1 MPFVQRVVEPKYLSR
16 TTLRDENGKPR
27 VTDEELQAVTNCTL
41 SNALRQLASLVLLA
55 EDIFSELT
63 AQLQEI
69 TERSKVAQNK
79 IDKINEIVVQ
89 YDPKKVPVPEGSLSD
104 FAIRKVHYTA
114 SNPLKKGL
122 FTPDTRP
129 PSLRSLYDKATND
142 RLSVSILDQL
152 RRDSQHSPY
161 LLCTPVLSTKRRRLC
176 QKVDV
181 EIETHI
187 PSVVEHLRRWTSK
200 EAVGEI
206 TALPDAS
213 MRIASSVTLTPDE
226 LSECGSG
233 DDEPIDHRLP
243 SPEEQLR
250 IIASKFPP
258 EVVAID
264 TSGKFFDRMCSSRK
278 SLHIDGGIGETDTVK
293 RRTRT
298 RKPRGKRRNTISGT
312 DQKELREAIA
322 GDTSNA
328 AASEEIE
335 ERNTVMR
342 SRSSDLLKKSPI
354 DPVTKKGHFNSLK
367 QWGKNR
373 LKMIGRSPS
382 ASRDSFKD
390 TPKIDKNNS
399 KSPTRQIEEVQTQE
413 IVTMRKK
420 RPGVEDIRTHQ
431 RCASYSSS
439 EKSIGIPSSTPAT
452 TATINN
458 GVKLRNT
465 SIQRRM
471 RRSGIGKDEAPHS
484 SSGNWSASSES
495 GRTSIGSE
503 ITTTTI
509 PPKSTTSAATS
520 NNSLNHHGPPSSIIS
535 RRRFLNTS
543 GSGSVTSEGTLTPD
557 IIHDLHE
564 DLETSSEFSCDT
576 EGYYT
581 SFHMDSGLKTLKEE
595 EVIPITP
602 MHTSTALSSS
612 SNSQTLT
619 AENEYELFGKGSTS
633 TTTSSAGTV
642 CTTLM
647 AAGSDRSLIIGPTVP
662 ERKSS
667 LTKINRSRS
676 NNVHSANASL
686 DRSINSFSKSPFS
699 SLRYN
704 PVRSFTDKQVCNQS
718 SPEITAVPTSTITIT
733 RNVGN
738 HREITAVA
746 EIHNETDLE
755 SAKKSTGT
763 SSPDSGHN
771 TSSSPIEDSVS
782 SAHGKNSLSEQD
794 YSESSDLEGTER
806 IERIRYKTTINS
818 SRIPSM
824 CVITPTNSD
833 DESENS
839 NKDLEVRV
847 NESETAATIAARKMA
862 NRPKLELPTEEKLKD
877 FKSIV
882 DTTKAN
888 NKPQNQINLKTLQPF
903 NSLMC
908 KLKGVLPNKLSNK
921 KSPVTKEVDFHDEF
935 YDSGDYV
942 TIADV
947 KNNNQKSNLNR
958 GTYGN
963 NDIVKKNLQAVLSGK
978 LPETE
983 YVSLNELPN
992 CLNESKDYI
1001 SHGLRETES
1010 LALDEIQRKGAKVT
1024 LDSQGQVIYSSD
1036 TLKRRKGAHT
1046 TFEPGPFV
1054 QEINPT
1060 TTLIQR
1066 ETADIVKL
1074 TDETDFP
1081 YEPPAPS
1088 SKPTSPQLGKMIIKA
1103 PIEPDGPVTKEFITL
1118 PTPKPTT
1125 IITATPVN
1133 ETPILNNQLTPKK
1146 SKLEQDLPRIV
1157 EAITRTGAY
1166 VNIHDA
1172 EGVSLSPTK
1181 DDLADYRHSSAD
1193 KPYLNIP
1200 QNLIEDKGASVNLNA
1215 INPTLHRYHTAH
1227 LRGRHGV
1234 VNYEHS
1240 NNTSQNT
1247 QQKYWTLPKRTN
1259 PEQNIPKSAGTAHKN
1274 VFQHPT
1280 KTGIADSLQQLEQRI
1295 QATNTN
1301 KDSIRISPIDPRSS
1315 GPFKS
1320 STPSNKENVVDLSSK
1335 MLSPI
1340 KSTMTNEELYAVIHK
1355 SKKKLNIKDERSESP
1370 ALSSI
1375 SLSPVSSETSLF
1387 SKGTQRYPET
1397 GYLGDPR
1404 SRMSWSPADKPTF
1417 ASPSGFPYG
1426 IQKQDTT
1433 CADRY
1438 GPILQTSR
1446 LDFKKLLL
1454 QHSVKLNTL
1463 NPQNKSQKLSAVEQ
1477 LKLSKEK
1484 TQVQS
1489 VHNANR
1495 SQVNILDL
1503 SGSPKTYTHRK
1514 MVKPNSQSPASP
1526 GRTAALIK
1534 EHKNS
1539 PKLLLSPKSQWRFS
1553 SPRSDVL
1560 STPILEAHN
1569 EDENSNSSGE
1579 KQETPP
1585 GNIPSKTIP
1594 IVTNQHF
1601 GARRNLIPISENTVA
1616 IVNDFSEA
1624 IDQGVFPLNAD
1635 FPKSHA
1641 LSRTEIMQ
1649 AKRAEFFNSP
1659 PERSPPRLTSFKSTS
1674 TNSPTNTRSTTS
1686 PERGKT
1692 SPTTLETAL

>member
-1 MPFVQRVVEPKYLSR
+1 MAEQTAIRNVLTSNY
-16 TTLRDENGKPR
+16 NG
-27 VTDEELQAVTNCTL
+27 
-41 SNALRQLASLVLLA
+41 LVP
-55 EDIFSELT
+55 I
-63 AQLQEI
+63 
-69 TERSKVAQNK
+69 VA
-79 IDKINEIVVQ
+79 
-89 YDPKKVPVPEGSLSD
+89 EGSLSD
-104 FAIRKVHYTA
+104 FALRKVHYTA

-129 PSLRSLYDKATND
+129 ASLRNLYDRATTD
-142 RLSVSILDQL
+142 RLSASILEQL
-152 RRDSQHSPY
+152 RRDAQYSQY
-161 LLCTPVLSTKRRRLC
+161 LLCTPVLSSKRRRIY

-181 EIETHI
+181 DIETRI
-187 PSVVEHLRRWTSK
+187 PSVVEHLRKWTSK
-200 EAVGEI
+200 EAVGDI
-206 TALPDAS
+206 TANPDAS
-213 MRIASSVTLTPDE
+213 MRIVSSVTLTPDE

-250 IIASKFPP
+250 VIASKFPP
-258 EVVAID
+258 QLVAID
-264 TSGKFFDRMCSSRK
+264 TSGKFFDRMCTSRK
-278 SLHIDGGIGETDTVK
+278 SLHIENGGGETDTVK

-322 GDTSNA
+322 GDTTNA
-328 AASEEIE
+328 VASEETE
-335 ERNTVMR
+335 ENNTVIR

-354 DPVTKKGHFNSLK
+354 DPITKKGHFNSLK
-367 QWGKNR
+367 QWGKSR
-373 LKMIGRSPS
+373 LKLIGRSPS

-390 TPKIDKNNS
+390 SSKLEKSSDS
-399 KSPTRQIEEVQTQE
+399 KSPQRAEESQVQET
-413 IVTMRKK
+413 VTMRKK
-420 RPGVEDIRTHQ
+420 RQGDEERRTHQ

-439 EKSIGIPSSTPAT
+439 EKSIGVPASVQT
-452 TATINN
+452 TATINS
-458 GVKLRNT
+458 GVKLRGT
-465 SIQRRM
+465 STQRRL
-471 RRSGIGKDEAPHS
+471 RRTGAAKDEPHS

-503 ITTTTI
+503 ITSTTV

-520 NNSLNHHGPPSSIIS
+520 NNSLNVHHGPPSSIIS
-535 RRRFLNTS
+535 RRRFPNNS

-595 EVIPITP
+595 EVSPCTP
-602 MHTSTALSSS
+602 LHTSTALSSS
-612 SNSQTLT
+612 SNSQNLT

-647 AAGSDRSLIIGPTVP
+647 AAGSDRSLVIGPTVP

-667 LTKINRSRS
+667 LTKMNRSRG
-676 NNVHSANASL
+676 NNINSANASL
-686 DRSINSFSKSPFS
+686 DRSANSSFTKSAFS

-704 PVRSFTDKQVCNQS
+704 PMRPYMDNQVNNHS
-718 SPEITAVPTSTITIT
+718 SPEIRTLPNSTITIT

-738 HREITAVA
+738 QRNITAVA
-746 EIHNETDLE
+746 EIHTETDLE

-794 YSESSDLEGTER
+794 YSESSDLEGTDR

-824 CVITPTNSD
+824 CVITPSNSD

-839 NKDLEVRV
+839 KDSESNKKQASDKSA
-847 NESETAATIAARKMA
+847 ESIAKSGS
-862 NRPKLELPTEEKLKD
+862 RPKLDLPTDDK
-877 FKSIV
+877 
-882 DTTKAN
+882 TKECKNNVETAKVA
-888 NKPQNQINLKTLQPF
+888 NKPQNSTKTSRQPF
-903 NSLMC
+903 NNLMC

-921 KSPVTKEVDFHDEF
+921 KSPVAKEVENF

-947 KNNNQKSNLNR
+947 KNNNQKMSIN
-958 GTYGN
+958 GAAYGN
-963 NDIVKKNLQAVLSGK
+963 NDIVRKNLQTVLSGK

-992 CLNESKDYI
+992 CLNESKDFDT
-1001 SHGLRETES
+1001 GFEEKPQQNT
-1010 LALDEIQRKGAKVT
+1010 ALEEIQRKGAKVT
-1024 LDSQGQVIYSSD
+1024 LDSHGQVIYSSD

-1054 QEINPT
+1054 QEICPT
-1060 TTLIQR
+1060 TLTIQR
-1066 ETADIVKL
+1066 ENADVVQI

-1081 YEPPAPS
+1081 YEPPPPS

-1103 PIEPDGPVTKEFITL
+1103 PIDRHGPVTTEFVAL
-1118 PTPKPTT
+1118 PTPKPST
-1125 IITATPVN
+1125 IITATPIT
-1133 ETPILNNQLTPKK
+1133 ETGNVIEPQTITVTKNN
-1146 SKLEQDLPRIV
+1146 QDLPRVV

-1181 DDLADYRHSSAD
+1181 DDKAGYRHCSAD
-1193 KPYLNIP
+1193 KAFTCTSPKLQDSGP
-1200 QNLIEDKGASVNLNA
+1200 TLDLNA
-1215 INPTLHRYHTAH
+1215 INPTLHRPHTAN
-1227 LRGRHGV
+1227 LRGKHGV
-1234 VNYEHS
+1234 VDYE
-1240 NNTSQNT
+1240 NAFKTGQP
-1247 QQKYWTLPKRTN
+1247 KYWTLPKRTPVDQN
-1259 PEQNIPKSAGTAHKN
+1259 FQRPPLPEQKRPNDCVT
-1274 VFQHPT
+1274 Q
-1280 KTGIADSLQQLEQRI
+1280 ADVHLVVEQRSM
-1295 QATNTN
+1295 NN
-1301 KDSIRISPIDPRSS
+1301 NGDSVKVSPIDPRNT
-1315 GPFKS
+1315 GTFKS
-1320 STPSNKENVVDLSSK
+1320 STPTAKENTIDINSK
-1335 MLSPI
+1335 LLSPVR
-1340 KSTMTNEELYAVIHK
+1340 STMTNEELYAVIHK
-1355 SKKKLNIKDERSESP
+1355 SKKKLNIKEIPERSESP
-1370 ALSSI
+1370 ALSTL
-1375 SLSPVSSETSLF
+1375 SLSPVNSDTSLY

-1404 SRMSWSPADKPTF
+1404 SRWSFTDRQLE
-1417 ASPSGFPYG
+1417 PSSTPNILIG
-1426 IQKQDTT
+1426 IQKPESTT
-1433 CADRY
+1433 CADRF
-1438 GPILQTSR
+1438 GPVPQTSR

-1463 NPQNKSQKLSAVEQ
+1463 NPQSKSNKLSAVEQ

-1484 TQVQS
+1484 T
-1489 VHNANR
+1489 HAPMTPPGNR
-1495 SQVNILDL
+1495 SQINILDL
-1503 SGSPKTYTHRK
+1503 SGSPKTYNHRK
-1514 MVKPNSQSPASP
+1514 IMKSNNQPASP
-1526 GRTAALIK
+1526 GRAGALIK
-1534 EHKNS
+1534 EHKNTQ
-1539 PKLLLSPKSQWRFS
+1539 KILLSPKSQWRFS

-1560 STPILEAHN
+1560 SSPIPEANN

-1579 KQETPP
+1579 KQDTSPI
-1585 GNIPSKTIP
+1585 NPSKTVP

-1601 GARRNLIPISENTVA
+1601 GARRNLIPISERTPEA
-1616 IVNDFSEA
+1616 ENDFPRS
-1624 IDQGVFPLNAD
+1624 IDHGVFPISTDQN
-1635 FPKSHA
+1635 KSPV
-1641 LSRTEIMQ
+1641 LTRSEIMQ
-1649 AKRAEFFNSP
+1649 AKRAEFFNSSP
-1659 PERSPPRLTSFKSTS
+1659 DSSPPKFTSFKSPTS
-1674 TNSPTNTRSTTS
+1674 AGPSGTERPVRDEAS